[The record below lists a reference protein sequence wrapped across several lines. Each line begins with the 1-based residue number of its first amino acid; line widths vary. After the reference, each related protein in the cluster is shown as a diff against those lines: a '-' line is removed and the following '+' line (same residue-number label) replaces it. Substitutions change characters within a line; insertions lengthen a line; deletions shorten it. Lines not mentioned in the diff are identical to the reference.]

1 MPRNEPLALCNDDAF
16 SHGRA
21 KRERRFYRAYGLT
34 IASEVMLPEL
44 QPAAPGA
51 ADVVIAVGAI
61 DLPKPSP
68 EAGQADPRRTAAPA
82 RGRCSAWPG

>member
-1 MPRNEPLALCNDDAF
+1 MMPRNEPLALCNDDAF

-34 IASEVMLPEL
+34 IASEVTLPEL
-44 QPAAPGA
+44 QPATPGA

-68 EAGQADPRRTAAPA
+68 EAATDFRFEPDRQYL
-82 RGRCSAWPG
+82 